1 MYCRNCGFYLG
12 DTPTICRRCGWNP
25 TSPAPIVGQPRMQ
38 PITDDAG
45 MRFLLPVGRSV
56 WAIAA
61 GYAGLFAV
69 LVLPAPV
76 ALVLGIVAVRDI
88 RSHPDRHGMG
98 RAVFGIVMGSL
109 GTLLLAVFVVSLI
122 AAGSHRR

>member
-25 TSPAPIVGQPRMQ
+25 TAPAPVVVHAQAPSIEQ
-38 PITDDAG
+38 DAG
-45 MRFLLPVGRSV
+45 MRFLLPVGRSA

-69 LVLPAPV
+69 LAFPAPV

-109 GTLLLAVFVVSLI
+109 GTRLLAVSLF
-122 AAGSHRR
+122 SDRRRIDRR

>member
-25 TSPAPIVGQPRMQ
+25 TAPAPIVAQPRMQ
-38 PITDDAG
+38 PIADDAG

-69 LVLPAPV
+69 LVFPAPV

>member
-25 TSPAPIVGQPRMQ
+25 AAPAPTVAQPRMQ
-38 PITDDAG
+38 PIVDDAG

-69 LVLPAPV
+69 LVFPAPV